1 MTSNQPAST
10 QNNTWVLVLAACA
23 AGWFLS
29 AYVNKKPV
37 DVVPDVVPVVSVSK
51 SLDGAYKADRAS
63 KLAILR
69 EVAKMDP
76 DKDELRLKRF
86 NELGEERRRIDFKA
100 YSDLV
105 AEALFANTLNELADS
120 LEKGK

>member
-1 MTSNQPAST
+1 MSEPTSGA
-10 QNNTWVLVLAACA
+10 QNNKWVLVVAACA
-23 AGWFLS
+23 AGWFAS
-29 AYVNKKPV
+29 WYFNQNKN
-37 DVVPDVVPVVSVSK
+37 DVVKPDVVPVVSVSK

-105 AEALFANTLNELADS
+105 AEALFSNTLNELADS